1 MLRPQPLPPIP
12 DDTARIARAAFRKG
26 HPYLR
31 LADELGALFSDE
43 TFAALFPSHGQPALA
58 PWRLA
63 FVTIL
68 QFAEGLSDRQAADA
82 VRGRIDWKYLLRLG
96 LADAGFDA
104 SVLVEFRARLIA
116 GEAEQLLLDT
126 LLAWC
131 RERQLLKARGRQ
143 RTDST
148 QVLAAVRALNR
159 VELVGE
165 TVRHALNSLAVAA
178 PAWLAARH
186 QLAWA
191 DRSARRADDYHL
203 PTKPEARLA
212 LAEAIGRDGA
222 ALLAAIHGGDAPA
235 WLRELPAVETLR
247 LVWIQQY
254 VVEGG
259 ALRWRVAD
267 ELPPAARFISS
278 PSDLEAH
285 YAKKRTR
292 APSGQWVGYKVH
304 LTETCAE
311 GLPPLITHVETT
323 SAPVADG
330 DLTPTIHAALKSKDL
345 LPDVHIVDT
354 GYLDAALLVTSRQ
367 EYGVDLLG
375 PTRLD
380 YHWQAREQTG
390 FAVADFR
397 IDGDKQEA
405 ICPAGHTSLS
415 WTPAIDKRTNAVIK
429 ITFSSRDCGPCPCRE
444 HCTRSRKRSPRRTL
458 TVRADA
464 AYHALQQARERFGT
478 QPFAAEYARRAGI
491 EGTIS
496 RGLRRCG
503 LRRARYIGLAKTA
516 LQHCLTAASINF
528 LRIGEWLSDAPR
540 ARTRH
545 SPYARLAAALA

>member
-1 MLRPQPLPPIP
+1 MLRPEPLPPVP
-12 DDTARIARAAFRKG
+12 DDTARVARAAFRKG

-31 LADELGALFSDE
+31 LADELGTLLSDE

-68 QFAEGLSDRQAADA
+68 QFAEGLADRQAADA
-82 VRGRIDWKYLLRLG
+82 VRARLDWKYVLRLE

-126 LLAWC
+126 LLGWC

-148 QVLAAVRALNR
+148 HVLAAVRALNR

-178 PAWLAARH
+178 PTWLAAQH
-186 QLAWA
+186 QPDWA
-191 DRSARRADDYHL
+191 DRYARRTDDYHL
-203 PTKPEARLA
+203 PAKPEERLA
-212 LAEAIGRDGA
+212 LAEATGRDGA
-222 ALLAAIHGGDAPA
+222 ALLAAIHGSDAPA
-235 WLRELPAVETLR
+235 WLRELPAVETPR
-247 LVWIQQY
+247 RVWIQQY

-278 PSDLEAH
+278 PYDLDAH
-285 YAKKRTR
+285 YAKKRTTT
-292 APSGQWVGYKVH
+292 WVGYKVH
-304 LTETCAE
+304 LTETCEE

-323 SAPVADG
+323 SGPVADG
-330 DLTPTIHAALKSKDL
+330 DLTPTIHAALQGKDL

-367 EYGVDLLG
+367 EYAVDLLG

-390 FAVADFR
+390 FAVADFQ
-397 IDGDKQEA
+397 IDWDKQKA
-405 ICPAGHTSLS
+405 VCPAGRTSLS
-415 WTPAIDKRTNAVIK
+415 WTPAVDKRTNAVVKIK
-429 ITFSSRDCGPCPCRE
+429 FSSRDCGPCPCRE
-444 HCTRSRKRSPRRTL
+444 QCTRSRQRSPRRTL

-478 QPFAAEYARRAGI
+478 RPYAAEYARRAGI

-516 LQHCLTAASINF
+516 LQHRLTAAAINF
-528 LRIGEWLSDAPR
+528 LRIGEWLSDTPR

>member
-31 LADELGALFSDE
+31 LADELGTLFSDE
-43 TFAALFPSHGQPALA
+43 TFAALFPSHGQPALT

-68 QFAEGLSDRQAADA
+68 QFAEGLPDRQAADA
-82 VRGRIDWKYLLRLG
+82 VRGRIDWKYLLRLE

-148 QVLAAVRALNR
+148 HVLAAVRALNR

-178 PAWLAARH
+178 PAWLAAQH
-186 QLAWA
+186 QPAWA
-191 DRSARRADDYHL
+191 DRYARRADDYRL
-203 PTKPEARLA
+203 PTKPEERPA
-212 LAEAIGRDGA
+212 LAEATGRDGA
-222 ALLAAIHGGDAPA
+222 ALLAAVHDDAAPT

-259 ALRWRVAD
+259 ALRWRVPD

-278 PSDLEAH
+278 PYDLDAH
-285 YAKKRTR
+285 YAKKRT
-292 APSGQWVGYKVH
+292 STWVGYKAH
-304 LTETCAE
+304 LTETCEE

-323 SAPVADG
+323 SAPTVDG
-330 DLTPTIHAALKSKDL
+330 DVTPTIHAALKDKDL
-345 LPDVHIVDT
+345 LPGVHIVDT
-354 GYLDAALLVTSRQ
+354 GFLDAELLVTSRQ

-380 YHWQAREQTG
+380 YHWQARERTG
-390 FAVADFR
+390 FAAADFR
-397 IDGDKQEA
+397 IDWDKQEA
-405 ICPAGHTSLS
+405 TCPQGHTSVS
-415 WTPAIDKRTNAVIK
+415 WTPAADNRANPVIK
-429 ITFSSRDCGPCPCRE
+429 IKFSTRDCRRCPCRE
-444 HCTRSRKRSPRRTL
+444 SCTRSRADRPRRTL
-458 TVRADA
+458 TVRTDA
-464 AYHALQQARERFGT
+464 AYHALQEARARFGT
-478 QPFAAEYARRAGI
+478 RAYTAEYARRAGI

-496 RGLRRCG
+496 RGVRRCG
-503 LRRARYIGLAKTA
+503 LRRTRYIGLAKTA
-516 LQHCLTAASINF
+516 LQHHLTAAAINF
-528 LRIGEWLSDAPR
+528 LRIGEWLSDTPR
-540 ARTRH
+540 ARTRY
-545 SPYARLAAALA
+545 SPYARLTAALA